1 MRVVFC
7 IFSAELLL
15 IVGYRVSISTRAVG
29 GVLKHVQLL
38 SPVLSAAVFTVFCGL
53 KLWQISN

>member
-15 IVGYRVSISTRAVG
+15 IIGYSVLISPRVVGCI
-29 GVLKHVQLL
+29 L
-38 SPVLSAAVFTVFCGL
+38 
-53 KLWQISN
+53 